1 MQILKKRIA
10 GLRLFLS
17 FQGIGRYLKKFFCKF
32 LPNLAT
38 WILFSLSFSSPPSR
52 KCLIVIV
59 YYFVIQAIFLRPLI
73 LLGFSFS
80 YLLCQIEVVRSLYA
94 NMFDTFYG
102 YNGREKIFFLESFS
116 LWCPLLMIALYH
128 QIKTPISFWCRWGL
142 NPRSLIQPLET
153 LPVELTGTHN
163 GREKIW
169 TWNISLK
176 NIKSYQSMELQ
187 SFKHVY
193 HVLNKISF
201 LQSNLSR
208 QNI

>member
-1 MQILKKRIA
+1 MNFVFTFIFQSTFTQVPYSYRLLFCNTGNLLKTLDTPRIFIL
-10 GLRLFLS
+10 LS
-17 FQGIGRYLKKFFCKF
+17 FMPNRSCAFLVCKYVWHF
-32 LPNLAT
+32 LWLQ
-38 WILFSLSFSSPPSR
+38 WER
-52 KCLIVIV
+52 K
-59 YYFVIQAIFLRPLI
+59 
-73 LLGFSFS
+73 
-80 YLLCQIEVVRSLYA
+80 
-94 NMFDTFYG
+94 D
-102 YNGREKIFFLESFS
+102 FFLESFI